1 MSSGSPDS
9 SQQHLDYDYPKIRVN
24 RSLTNSDLNTLIM
37 RSNPRRQPEEASNS
51 LADSSYEVLSRS
63 MCETSDDEGH
73 TESLASTNGDGNT
86 PDDLSSLCDDDE
98 FEDDDDDYI
107 DDGSQHLPPPLADS
121 TNDPDAS
128 QYTTEPD
135 DSMMTSR
142 AGMHQDEASY
152 QKLEEIPS
160 TDDDRVIVRG
170 AVAEFKSNAGLPEV
184 LQDYGCEQLRLS
196 VQMALSRHSLPIS
209 RSFRILYVG
218 VFPGWA
224 VFDVNNHI
232 GAALHATPSSSRF
245 NILQGSDR
253 PGSTSSSRVQ
263 LEPAGPELV
272 VDHCPVPRIVHQSSG
287 IPQVVV
293 TMNDG
298 SQLSIASGKVIR
310 NNRDPLPDLIIFG
323 YANKQPESESV
334 EEAEVFRTARDALK
348 NTHIPSIDIAVV
360 RPYGGE
366 TFSFNEHCMQLCIE
380 GRPQRGHAYQTLK
393 TMPIDLYAFLSIDP
407 FHLNRHL
414 AYLRDQAHTTNL
426 NHWKNNRDWTIRSLL
441 PWSVHNPTSSH
452 PGELWA
458 RRHTWASLLAFTV
471 MVVAYIAQS
480 SLSPGALE
488 QFPVVG
494 VESTAVS
501 EPYSLCTSG
510 VSSVTTTTSSSSL
523 VVVPTITKSL
533 STPRDLTVIPSEE
546 KPSSE
551 HTERV
556 IPPREDQRG
565 SFEVEVTGD
574 HQFILRPS
582 KQLTNGR
589 RKLFVSVQVNQ
600 GPEDVP
606 IRLSRAS
613 DNTYT
618 VVLEQ
623 EYPEG
628 TFNVSVVAQRKPIL
642 RQVFEVKLG
651 SSKSTYSYLMDNVG
665 RLSQIVKQDM
675 AIVQNNWKNLST
687 QISQE
692 LQGGAVAVFGQ
703 TRYWNQKLR
712 DSTQTVAEHLQG
724 AKREAT
730 RQLSTGSKIT
740 QDVSRVLQE
749 SWQVGASRAA
759 EVAQSVSAGA
769 WQRTRPL
776 RTSQRLLLARKRA
789 LRLRC
794 KLEKKLG
801 VDNPEICQHL
811 SGTEKKQQQRG
822 HKCGKKRRR
831 SCILK

>member
-9 SQQHLDYDYPKIRVN
+9 SQHHLDYDYPKIRVN

-37 RSNPRRQPEEASNS
+37 RSNPRRLPEEGSNS

-107 DDGSQHLPPPLADS
+107 DDASQHLPPPLAES

-142 AGMHQDEASY
+142 AGLHQDEASY
-152 QKLEEIPS
+152 QKLEEVDS
-160 TDDDRVIVRG
+160 TDDDKVIVRG
-170 AVAEFKSNAGLPEV
+170 AVAEFQSSAGLPEV
-184 LQDYGCEQLRLS
+184 LQDYGCQQLRLS
-196 VQMALSRHSLPIS
+196 VQMALSRHSLPTS

-272 VDHCPVPRIVHQSSG
+272 VDHCPAPRIVHQSNG
-287 IPQVVV
+287 MPQVVV
-293 TMNDG
+293 AMNDG
-298 SQLSIASGKVIR
+298 SQLTINSGKIIR
-310 NNRDPLPDLIIFG
+310 NNRDPLPDLVIFG
-323 YANKQPESESV
+323 HANKQPESESA
-334 EEAEVFRTARDALK
+334 EESEVFRAARDALK

-366 TFSFNEHCMQLCIE
+366 TFGFNENSMQLCIE
-380 GRPQRGHAYQTLK
+380 GRPQRGLAYQTLK

-414 AYLRDQAHTTNL
+414 AYLRDQTNTTNL
-426 NHWKNNRDWTIRSLL
+426 NHWKNNGDWSIRCLL
-441 PWSVHNPTSSH
+441 PWSSQGSTSSNS
-452 PGELWA
+452 GELWTQ
-458 RRHTWASLLAFTV
+458 RNTWAFLLAFTAMV
-471 MVVAYIAQS
+471 IAYVAQTSLVSTLEDMPMVVA
-480 SLSPGALE
+480 
-488 QFPVVG
+488 
-494 VESTAVS
+494 ESTAISRPTVTWNLG
-501 EPYSLCTSG
+501 E
-510 VSSVTTTTSSSSL
+510 SSVTSRTPL
-523 VVVPTITKSL
+523 AVVSTIAETL
-533 STPRDLTVIPSEE
+533 STPRDLTVVPSEE
-546 KPSSE
+546 KPPSKR
-551 HTERV
+551 TEQAV
-556 IPPREDQRG
+556 PPKEDQRG
-565 SFEVEVTGD
+565 SFEIEVTGD
-574 HQFILRPS
+574 HQFVLRPS

-600 GPEDVP
+600 GTEAVP
-606 IRLSRAS
+606 IRMSRAS

-618 VVLEQ
+618 IDLEQ

-628 TFNVSVVAQRKPIL
+628 GFNVSVVAQRKPIL
-642 RQVFEVKLG
+642 RQMFEVKLG
-651 SSKSTYSYLMDNVG
+651 SSKSTYAYLMDNVG

-675 AIVQNNWKNLST
+675 AIVQSNWKNLST

-703 TRYWNQKLR
+703 TQYWNQKLR
-712 DSTQTVAEHLQG
+712 DSTQRVTEHLQE
-724 AKREAT
+724 AKKAAT
-730 RQLSTGSKIT
+730 RQLSTSSKIT
-740 QDVSRVLQE
+740 KGVSKVLQE
-749 SWQVGASRAA
+749 GWQTGTSRAA
-759 EVAQSVSAGA
+759 EVAHSVTADA

-801 VDNPEICQHL
+801 VENPGICEHL
-811 SGTEKKQQQRG
+811 SGAEKPQQQRG
-822 HKCGKKRRR
+822 HKSKRFR
-831 SCILK
+831 CKGGILPPT

>member
-9 SQQHLDYDYPKIRVN
+9 CQQHLDYDYPKIQVN

-37 RSNPRRQPEEASNS
+37 RSNPRRMPEEASNS
-51 LADSSYEVLSRS
+51 LVDSSYEVLSRS
-63 MCETSDDEGH
+63 MCENSDDEGH

-98 FEDDDDDYI
+98 FEDDEDDYI
-107 DDGSQHLPPPLADS
+107 DDASQHLPPPLTES
-121 TNDPDAS
+121 TNEPDAS

-142 AGMHQDEASY
+142 AGIHQDEASY
-152 QKLEEIPS
+152 QKLEEISS
-160 TDDDRVIVRG
+160 TDDDSVIVRG
-170 AVAEFKSNAGLPEV
+170 TVAEFKSTSGLPEV

-196 VQMALSRHSLPIS
+196 VQMALSQHSLPIS

-253 PGSTSSSRVQ
+253 PGSTSSSRIQ

-272 VDHCPVPRIVHQSSG
+272 VDHCPAPRIVHRSSG
-287 IPQVVV
+287 IPQVVI

-298 SQLSIASGKVIR
+298 SQLVVTNGKVLR

-323 YANKQPESESV
+323 HIANKQPGSESV
-334 EEAEVFRTARDALK
+334 EEAEVFRSARDALK

-366 TFSFNEHCMQLCIE
+366 TFGFNENSMQLCIE

-393 TMPIDLYAFLSIDP
+393 TMPVDLYAFLSIDP
-407 FHLNRHL
+407 LHLNRHL
-414 AYLRDQAHTTNL
+414 AFLCDQANAMNL
-426 NHWKNNRDWTIRSLL
+426 NQSKHSGDWSIRSLL
-441 PWSVHNPTSSH
+441 PWSAQSSTSSSE
-452 PGELWA
+452 ELWTK
-458 RRHTWASLLAFTV
+458 RLTWASLLAFTV
-471 MVVAYIAQS
+471 MVLAYHVQRNIAPAVLEEFPMMLVKPISASPTFDLCNSGASEVKAITQQAVPSTVAG
-480 SLSPGALE
+480 SLS
-488 QFPVVG
+488 
-494 VESTAVS
+494 STQ
-501 EPYSLCTSG
+501 
-510 VSSVTTTTSSSSL
+510 
-523 VVVPTITKSL
+523 
-533 STPRDLTVIPSEE
+533 RDLTVVPSEE
-546 KPSSE
+546 KLLGE
-551 HTERV
+551 RTERAV
-556 IPPREDQRG
+556 PPKEEQSG
-565 SFEVEVTGD
+565 SFEVEITGD
-574 HQFILRPS
+574 HQFLLRSS
-582 KQLTNGR
+582 KQLTNSR
-589 RKLFVSVQVNQ
+589 RKLSISVQVNQ
-600 GPEDVP
+600 GLGVVP
-606 IRLSRAS
+606 IRVSRTS

-618 VVLEQ
+618 VDLEQ

-628 TFNVSVVAQRKPIL
+628 IFNVSVVAQRKPIL
-642 RQVFEVKLG
+642 RQTFEVKLG
-651 SSKSTYSYLMDNVG
+651 SSKSTYAYLMDNVG

-675 AIVQNNWKNLST
+675 AIVQSNWKNLST

-703 TRYWNQKLR
+703 TQYWNQKLR

-730 RQLSTGSKIT
+730 RQLSTGSKVT
-740 QDVSRVLQE
+740 KDVSRVLRE
-749 SWQVGASRAA
+749 SWQAGASRAA
-759 EVAQSVSAGA
+759 SVAHSVTADA
-769 WQRTRPL
+769 WQRSRPL

-801 VDNPEICQHL
+801 VKNPGICEHL
-811 SGTEKKQQQRG
+811 NETEKPQKHQGCKRG
-822 HKCGKKRRR
+822 KGRKCKSGRKP
-831 SCILK
+831 